1 MRARSVVALT
11 LALGGAAAGGL
22 ALKRRYAVLRATGS
36 LNAATDLSGAPFGP
50 AMQSPAEPPT
60 GDARVIPP
68 LWEPAPLTA
77 LAGWRPEAPRGPV
90 ARALAYAW
98 ASPVTAAGLVL
109 GLLSGSR
116 PRVRSGV
123 LVFENAG
130 GAAAALLRA
139 RGFQA
144 TALGHAVI
152 ATGEPDDA
160 LLAHELVHVRHAE
173 RLGVF
178 SALLYGALYPLY
190 GYARHPMERA
200 ARTAAR
206 LERGAPA

>member
-1 MRARSVVALT
+1 MRARTAVALT
-11 LALGGAAAGGL
+11 VALGGAAAGGL
-22 ALKRRYAVLRATGS
+22 ALKRRYAVLQATGS

-50 AMQSPAEPPT
+50 AMQSPEEPPT

-77 LAGWRPEAPRGPV
+77 LAEWRPAPPRHV
-90 ARALAYAW
+90 LSRALAYAW
-98 ASPVTAAGLVL
+98 AAPVTVAGLIL

-116 PRVRSGV
+116 PQVREGV
-123 LVFENAG
+123 LVFANAG
-130 GAAAALLRA
+130 GPAAALLRA

-144 TALGHAVI
+144 TALGHAVV
-152 ATGEPDDA
+152 ATGEPDAA

-200 ARTAAR
+200 ARTAGR

>member
-1 MRARSVVALT
+1 MRARTVVGTVVL
-11 LALGGAAAGGL
+11 LGGAAAGGM
-22 ALKRRYAVLRATGS
+22 ALKRRYAVLKATGS
-36 LNAATDLSGAPFGP
+36 LNAQTDLSGAPFGP
-50 AMQSPAEPPT
+50 LMQAPEQPPT
-60 GDARVIPP
+60 ADARILPP
-68 LWEPAPLTA
+68 LWEPAALTA
-77 LAGWRPEAPRGPV
+77 LAEWRPAPPRRALG
-90 ARALAYAW
+90 RALAYAW
-98 ASPVTAAGLVL
+98 ASPVTLAGLLL
-109 GLLSGSR
+109 GLLSGAK
-116 PRVRSGV
+116 PQVRQGV
-123 LVFENAG
+123 LLFADAG
-130 GAAAALLRA
+130 GPAASLLRA

-152 ATGEPDDA
+152 ATSDPDDA

-206 LERGAPA
+206 LSRGAPA